1 MLFQPSTLD
10 PQEEE
15 VLRRIETLKKELD
28 FSLPPRR
35 WFGTLRRDTFA
46 RAVRGS
52 NSIEGYHVTIDDA
65 LAAVEGEEPLE
76 PKTEAWRAVSG
87 YREAMTLVLQKEDDP
102 YFRHSYEF
110 LSSLHF
116 MMLGYDLPRHPGRW
130 RSGPIFVHDEARDE
144 RVYEGPS
151 VEVMPRLME
160 ELIDSLNHPG
170 GFHPIVGAAMAH
182 LNLVMIHPYS
192 DGNGRMARCLQT
204 LVLARAMGRNPIFVS
219 IEEYLG
225 RNTREYYD
233 VLAEV
238 DGGAW
243 QPERDARPWIR
254 FCLKAHFQQATTVR
268 RRGEW
273 LGRVFGL
280 IEEEIQRR
288 GLKERMVAA
297 LAEAAMGR
305 SIRNVTYRK
314 AADISDGAASRDLKE
329 LVTAGLL
336 VPHGAKRGR
345 YYTASPVITAI
356 AEEVGTPEKVGD
368 PFRDADTRQ
377 RELPGLG
384 GAGRP

>member
-1 MLFQPSTLD
+1 MLFQPTTLD
-10 PQEEE
+10 PKEEE
-15 VLRRIETLKKELD
+15 VLKRIETLKKELD
-28 FSLPPRR
+28 FSLAPGR

-52 NSIEGYHVTIDDA
+52 NSIEGYHVTLDDA
-65 LAAVEGEEPLE
+65 IAAIEGEEPLE
-76 PKTEAWRAVSG
+76 PKTEAWFAVTG

-110 LSSLHF
+110 LNSLHF
-116 MMLGYDLPRHPGRW
+116 MMLRYDLPKHPGRW
-130 RSGPIFVHDEARDE
+130 RSGPIFVHDEARGE

-151 VEVMPRLME
+151 AELLPQLME
-160 ELIDSLNHPG
+160 ELIESLNEPG
-170 GFHPIVGAAMAH
+170 GIHPLVVAAMAH

-238 DGGAW
+238 GGGSW
-243 QPERDARPWIR
+243 NPEQDTRPWIR

-273 LGRVFGL
+273 LGRIFDL
-280 IEEEIQRR
+280 IEQEIQGR
-288 GLKERMVAA
+288 GLNERMVLA

-305 SIRNVTYRK
+305 SIRNATYRK
-314 AADISDGAASRDLKE
+314 VADISDGAASRDLRE
-329 LVTAGLL
+329 LVAAGLL
-336 VPHGAKRGR
+336 VPHGEKRGR
-345 YYTASPVITAI
+345 YYTASPAIEAI
-356 AEEVGTPEKVGD
+356 AQEVGKPERASD
-368 PFRDADTRQ
+368 PFADPDLRQ
-377 RELPGLG
+377 RTLPGL
-384 GAGRP
+384 